1 MRVNKEGPGRPKK
14 YDQCE
19 EMDPEA
25 YGVQKNLVEGLSTS
39 LKNLVKYGG
48 EHSMSSRQKQ
58 KLASEAMVSLMMQ
71 PEYRIRFVDWAL
83 KNPGDAAKLMATQIP
98 REIHIEQTT
107 QHNIVILPPSI
118 SAEEWLAENDRTVDA
133 EVIPWLGDTGTAI
146 EVNP

>member
-1 MRVNKEGPGRPKK
+1 
-14 YDQCE
+14 
-19 EMDPEA
+19 MDPEA
-25 YGVQKNLVEGLSTS
+25 YGVQKNLVDGLSTN

-98 REIHIEQTT
+98 KEIHIEQTT

-146 EVNP
+146 EVER

>member
-1 MRVNKEGPGRPKK
+1 MRMNQEGPGRPKK
-14 YDQCE
+14 YSETE

-25 YGVQKNLVEGLSTS
+25 YLVQKNLVEGLSTS
-39 LKNLVKYGG
+39 LKTLVKYGG
-48 EHSMSSRQKQ
+48 EHAMSSRQKQ

-107 QHNIVILPPSI
+107 QHNVVILPPSI
-118 SAEEWLAENDRTVDA
+118 SAEEWLAANDRVEDA
-133 EVIPWLGDTGTAI
+133 EIVPWLGDTGTTT

>member
-1 MRVNKEGPGRPKK
+1 MRMNQEGPGRPKK
-14 YDQCE
+14 YSETE

-25 YGVQKNLVEGLSTS
+25 YLVQKNLVEGLSTS
-39 LKNLVKYGG
+39 LKTLVKYGG

-98 REIHIEQTT
+98 KEISIEHTET
-107 QHNIVILPPSI
+107 RNIVILPPSM
-118 SAEEWLAENDRTVDA
+118 SAEQWLEDNNKIEDA
-133 EVIPWLGDTGTAI
+133 EIVPWLSDSI
-146 EVNP
+146 NED

>member
-1 MRVNKEGPGRPKK
+1 
-14 YDQCE
+14 
-19 EMDPEA
+19 
-25 YGVQKNLVEGLSTS
+25 
-39 LKNLVKYGG
+39 
-48 EHSMSSRQKQ
+48 MSSRQKQ

-107 QHNIVILPPSI
+107 QHNVVILPPSI
-118 SAEEWLAENDRTVDA
+118 SAEEWLAANDRVEDA
-133 EVIPWLGDTGTAI
+133 EIVPWLGDTGTTT